1 MTISSRVLDDVVAH
15 ARECQPRECCGLL
28 IGEDGRIVA
37 SLRATNLADSPS
49 RFLIDPKD
57 HIDASRTAR
66 AKGLDVIG
74 FYHSHPHSA
83 ADPSA
88 TDVAEATY
96 PDAVQLIGALKDK
109 RADVRLFKFADGKVE
124 EIGISIVVP

>member
-28 IGEDGRIVA
+28 VGEDRRIVA

-57 HIDASRTAR
+57 HIDARRTAR

-74 FYHSHPHSA
+74 FYHSHPHSG
-83 ADPSA
+83 ADPSP
-88 TDVAEATY
+88 TDIAEATY
-96 PDAVQLIGALKDK
+96 PDAVQLIVGWNGE
-109 RADVRLFKFADGKVE
+109 RADVRLFKFVDGKVE
-124 EIGISIVVP
+124 EVSLDLEI